1 MASMAGGVPD
11 PQRVAAIIREV
22 VEAEVL
28 PRFRR
33 LADADIG
40 RKDGGAVVT
49 VADEA
54 AERALSARLLDLLP
68 GSAVVGEESAD
79 ARPETLAVLDQPDTP
94 TWIIDPVDGTQN
106 FVEHSETF
114 ACILALARDGVTLA
128 GWIHDPLGDRTAIAV
143 KGEGAWLGDE
153 RLAAAPPAPFAEM
166 RGGFALGVFAQARR
180 EALRAQRDRFARID
194 NLRCAGHDYLRLLRG
209 EIHFRLFSR
218 NLRPWDHAAGSMM
231 HAEAGGASSMLDGR
245 PYGPVAHADSLLL
258 APDAATLQALR
269 RFFNDGG

>member
-1 MASMAGGVPD
+1 VASLPD
-11 PQRVAAIIREV
+11 PQTVAGIIREV

-33 LADADIG
+33 LADAEI
-40 RKDGGAVVT
+40 RHKEGGAVVS

-54 AERALSARLLDLLP
+54 AERAMAPRLLDLLP
-68 GSAVVGEESAD
+68 GSAVVGEETAD

-106 FVEHSETF
+106 FVDHRDTF
-114 ACILALARDGVTLA
+114 ACILALVRDGETLA
-128 GWIHDPLGDRTAIAV
+128 GWIHDPVNDRTAIAA
-143 KGEGAWLGDE
+143 KGDGAWLGDE
-153 RLAAAPPAPFAEM
+153 RLQVAAPAPFAEM
-166 RGGFALGVFAQARR
+166 RGGFALGVFGQARR
-180 EALRAQRDRFARID
+180 EAIRAQRDRFARID

-231 HAEAGGASSMLDGR
+231 HAEAGGVSAMLDGT
-245 PYGPVAHADSLLL
+245 PYRPVASAHSILM
-258 APDAATLQALR
+258 APDPETLQALR
-269 RFFNDGG
+269 RFFNDGA